1 MTLREHLES
10 ILPDLLPVREADAIK
25 GRELIARVR
34 AVLGDEYS
42 DHSLRSQFSF
52 MALDP
57 GSCLARIPNGQGYY
71 RRSSESHPSLHS
83 LFEGED
89 EAHREGADPL
99 HRLLAL
105 AVRLYDTA
113 GLGVFLY
120 PVEESESWTHP
131 DLVAVQWPAG
141 TLGPDGSYRM
151 EPGTEQRAIYRAVCL
166 ARTESGEEA
175 RRALMRSLACGLWA
189 HESEL
194 LLLPGSNGD
203 NDELQRLGT
212 LYGIGVT
219 LLEAD
224 EAELADL
231 PRADEL
237 FRADADALRPLLS
250 RLPRRSLSLP
260 RRREQP
266 VNPPT
271 APELG
276 AVLHWAEHCVA
287 RRCVEPYEQRVA
299 AN

>member
-1 MTLREHLES
+1 M
-10 ILPDLLPVREADAIK
+10 
-25 GRELIARVR
+25 R

-151 EPGTEQRAIYRAVCL
+151 EPGAEPRAIYRAVCL